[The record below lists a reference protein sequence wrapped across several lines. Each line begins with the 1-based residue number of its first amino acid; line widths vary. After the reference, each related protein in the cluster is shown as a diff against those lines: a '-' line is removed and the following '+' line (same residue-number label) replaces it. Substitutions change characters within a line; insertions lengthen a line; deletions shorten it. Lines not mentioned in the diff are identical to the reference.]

1 MTFKK
6 STLYAPSWVY
16 THNKQRYT
24 KALWALLSLSLFSMG
39 GLKAMNHMKD
49 VAAPEMFPWASLE
62 KRAVC

>member
-1 MTFKK
+1 MTFNPHYMLHPGCTHTTSRDTQK
-6 STLYAPSWVY
+6 PSG
-16 THNKQRYT
+16 
-24 KALWALLSLSLFSMG
+24 LSSLLSLFSMG